1 MFMLGIGMFYAV
13 GYWNTI
19 LTGGLFPMKG
29 SPQLSPRDLS
39 RIRKVQS
46 QFQLIQK
53 NDFKDE
59 VCGVYDLMIGTGME
73 PCEAIRKTRSA
84 LKAINYPHAT
94 YDVVIANLRAS
105 GRLRKHMHE
114 KIRETANE

>member
-1 MFMLGIGMFYAV
+1 
-13 GYWNTI
+13 
-19 LTGGLFPMKG
+19 MKN

-46 QFQLIQK
+46 QFELIQK

-59 VCGVYDLMIGTGME
+59 VCGVYDLMIGTGIE

-94 YDVVIANLRAS
+94 YDVVMANLRAS
-105 GRLRKHMHE
+105 GRLRKHLHKKM
-114 KIRETANE
+114 RDAVNE